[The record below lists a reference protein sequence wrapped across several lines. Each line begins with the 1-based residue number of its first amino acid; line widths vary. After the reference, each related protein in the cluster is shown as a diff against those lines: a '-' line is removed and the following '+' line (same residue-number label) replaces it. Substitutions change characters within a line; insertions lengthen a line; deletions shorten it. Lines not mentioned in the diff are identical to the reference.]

1 MRAMSKTATDDREPS
16 HLRVLVADEKRR
28 FLEPVSD
35 AVRALGHEVCALE
48 IEVAS
53 VGRATHE
60 HRPDI
65 AIVALH
71 DSSEHALGLIT
82 EIVDEARC
90 PVCLLAPSVELEF
103 LAEAARR
110 GVFAYLDS
118 TEEKEL
124 QGGIDIAIQR
134 FHQFRELLGAFG
146 RRARIERAKGLL
158 MERHGLSGD
167 EAFERIRGEARSTRR
182 PLLEVVDE
190 LLASIPQEAGTM
202 R

>member
-1 MRAMSKTATDDREPS
+1 MDDAEPS
-16 HLRVLVADEKRR
+16 NLRVLVADERRR
-28 FLEPVSD
+28 FLEPVSE

-48 IEVAS
+48 VEIAS

-82 EIVDEARC
+82 EIVDEASC
-90 PVCLLAPSVELEF
+90 PVCLLAPSVGPQF
-103 LAEAARR
+103 IAVAARR

-118 TEEKEL
+118 TDATEL

-158 MERHGLSGD
+158 MERHGITGD
-167 EAFERIRGEARSTRR
+167 EAFERIRGEARSSRR
-182 PLLEVVDE
+182 PLMGVVDE
-190 LLASIPQEAGTM
+190 LLASSPQGAGTM